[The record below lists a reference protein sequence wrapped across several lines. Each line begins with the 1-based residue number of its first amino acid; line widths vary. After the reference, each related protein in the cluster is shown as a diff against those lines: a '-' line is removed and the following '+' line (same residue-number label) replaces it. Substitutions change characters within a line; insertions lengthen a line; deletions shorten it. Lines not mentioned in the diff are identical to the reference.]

1 MVRGVEMIQHIPEKK
16 TANINLEIDLETGK
30 ISDILL
36 IAMDEKEVEILMNV
50 LDRCNLSIEVIDEVL
65 EELPQQLRGSLIN

>member
-1 MVRGVEMIQHIPEKK
+1 MIQHIPEKK